1 MRDRLKALV
10 KPIRIA
16 QADSPIPE
24 YRGEPVSADPAFTV
38 RAEPSINRGFAF
50 QALSQNGGDAMGNLD
65 TPKAII
71 IAALI
76 LSLSATIVFM
86 FRYNYAVSEVSV
98 CFNHLTGTPTDCLM
112 R

>member
-1 MRDRLKALV
+1 
-10 KPIRIA
+10 
-16 QADSPIPE
+16 
-24 YRGEPVSADPAFTV
+24 
-38 RAEPSINRGFAF
+38 
-50 QALSQNGGDAMGNLD
+50 MGNLD

-98 CFNHLTGTPTDCLM
+98 CFNHLTGTPNDCPM

>member
-1 MRDRLKALV
+1 M
-10 KPIRIA
+10 
-16 QADSPIPE
+16 S
-24 YRGEPVSADPAFTV
+24 
-38 RAEPSINRGFAF
+38 
-50 QALSQNGGDAMGNLD
+50 NLD

-71 IAALI
+71 VAALI

-98 CFNHLTGTPTDCLM
+98 CFNHLTGTPTDCPM

>member
-1 MRDRLKALV
+1 MHGH
-10 KPIRIA
+10 
-16 QADSPIPE
+16 
-24 YRGEPVSADPAFTV
+24 RGEPVSADPAFTV

-50 QALSQNGGDAMGNLD
+50 QHYRLERGDAMVNLD

-86 FRYNYAVSEVSV
+86 FRYSYAVSEVLV
-98 CFNHLTGTPTDCLM
+98 CFNHLTGTATDCPM

>member
-1 MRDRLKALV
+1 MVLGLCLSR
-10 KPIRIA
+10 
-16 QADSPIPE
+16 
-24 YRGEPVSADPAFTV
+24 VSGRACERRSRV
-38 RAEPSINRGFAF
+38 HCEGRAEINRGFAF